1 MVTVDTTVFDGHLEA
16 LKALHAAVAKSC
28 ERLPDNEFG
37 RNWRYMAGRLNDAI
51 TDVECGDECPT
62 VAVAWTLDGGM
73 CADCM
78 APATGPNE
86 DADYEEAVGK

>member
-37 RNWRYMAGRLNDAI
+37 RNWRFLSGWLNDGIAY
-51 TDVECGDECPT
+51 VECGDECPT

-73 CADCM
+73 CVDCM